1 MSDLFS
7 KWREGLKRTRN
18 RTFGQIASLVGATEI
33 NDSTWDSLEELF
45 VLSDMGIE
53 TTEHILIDLKNKVKQ
68 EGIVKFSDLKP
79 ILMEILVNSLSTP
92 VLPDFSMLKP
102 TVIMLVG
109 VNGSGKT
116 TSAAKLAYRYKQAGK
131 KVLLGAADTF
141 RAAAIDQLQVWA
153 DRLDIP
159 VISGQPNSD
168 PGAIAYDAVNAAKNR
183 NMDIVIIDTAGRLH
197 TRYNLMEELKK
208 VCRVIGKA
216 LEGAPHAI
224 WLVLDATTGQ
234 NALHQAKAFTEA
246 VNVTGIIFAKLDSSA
261 HGGMAFS
268 IEKELHLPVLFSG
281 LGEKPEDLIPFDR
294 ELFVDGILSDFKQ
307 EK

>member
-18 RTFGQIASLVGATEI
+18 RTFGQIASFVGATEI
-33 NDSTWDSLEELF
+33 NESTWDSLEELF
-45 VLSDMGIE
+45 ILSDMGIE
-53 TTEHILIDLKNKVKQ
+53 TTEQILNELKNEVKK

-79 ILMEILVNSLSTP
+79 ILKTILVNKLSIP
-92 VLPDFSMLKP
+92 FIPDLSSFQP
-102 TVIMLVG
+102 AVIMLVG

-116 TSAAKLAYRYKQAGK
+116 TSAAKLAYQFKNAGK

-141 RAAAIDQLQVWA
+141 RAAATDQLQVWA

-168 PGAIAYDAVNAAKNR
+168 PGAIAYDAVNAAKTR
-183 NMDIVIIDTAGRLH
+183 KMDIVIIDTAGRLH

-208 VCRVIGKA
+208 VYRVIGKA
-216 LEGAPHAI
+216 MDGAPHAI
-224 WLVLDATTGQ
+224 WLVVDATTGQ
-234 NALHQAKAFTEA
+234 NALHQARAFMEA
-246 VNVTGIIFAKLDSSA
+246 VNATGVIFAKLDSSA
-261 HGGMAFS
+261 HGGMAFF

-294 ELFVDGILSDFKQ
+294 ELFVDGILSDF
-307 EK
+307 